1 LNKKLSNEF
10 GVKPLALIK
19 KYIDKPIKVTLKNEV
34 AYSGIMVETDNY
46 MNLVL
51 EKATEFYNNDRRA
64 NYPYI
69 LIRGNNIMYIQ
80 LEYSE

>member
-1 LNKKLSNEF
+1 MSNEF
-10 GVKPLALIK
+10 GVKPLTLIR
-19 KYIDKPIKVTLKNEV
+19 KYIDKPVKVTLKNEV

>member
-1 LNKKLSNEF
+1 MSNEF
-10 GVKPLALIK
+10 GVKPLTLIR
-19 KYIDKPIKVTLKNEV
+19 KYIDKPVKVTLKNEV

-64 NYPYI
+64 NYLYI

>member
-1 LNKKLSNEF
+1 MSNEF
-10 GVKPLALIK
+10 GVKPLTLIR
-19 KYIDKPIKVTLKNEV
+19 KYINKPVKVTLKNEV

>member
-1 LNKKLSNEF
+1 MSNEF
-10 GVKPLALIK
+10 GVKPLTLIK
-19 KYIDKPIKVTLKNEV
+19 KYVDKPIKVTLKNEV
-34 AYSGIMVETDNY
+34 AYSGVMVETDNY

>member
-1 LNKKLSNEF
+1 LSSEF
-10 GVKPLALIK
+10 GVKPLTLIR
-19 KYIDKPIKVTLKNEV
+19 KYIDKPVKVTLKNEV
-34 AYSGIMVETDNY
+34 AYSGIMIETDNY

>member
-1 LNKKLSNEF
+1 LSNEF
-10 GVKPLALIK
+10 GVKPLTLIR
-19 KYIDKPIKVTLKNEV
+19 KYIDKPVKVTLKNEV

>member
-1 LNKKLSNEF
+1 MSNEF
-10 GVKPLALIK
+10 GVKPLTLIK

-34 AYSGIMVETDNY
+34 EYSGVMVETDNY

>member
-1 LNKKLSNEF
+1 LSNEF
-10 GVKPLALIK
+10 GVKPLTLIR
-19 KYIDKPIKVTLKNEV
+19 KYINKPVKVTLKNEV

>member
-1 LNKKLSNEF
+1 LSNEF
-10 GVKPLALIK
+10 GVKPLTLIR
-19 KYIDKPIKVTLKNEV
+19 KYIDKPVKVMLKNEV

>member
-1 LNKKLSNEF
+1 LNNEY
-10 GVKPLALIK
+10 GVKPLALIR
-19 KYIDKPIKVTLKNEV
+19 KYIDKPVKVTLKNEV

>member
-1 LNKKLSNEF
+1 M
-10 GVKPLALIK
+10 KPLTLIK
-19 KYIDKPIKVTLKNEV
+19 KYIDKPIKVTLKNDV

-69 LIRGNNIMYIQ
+69 LIRGNNIMYVQ

>member
-1 LNKKLSNEF
+1 LSNEF
-10 GVKPLALIK
+10 GVKPLTLIR
-19 KYIDKPIKVTLKNEV
+19 KYINKPVKVTLKNEV
-34 AYSGIMVETDNY
+34 TYSGIMVETDNY

>member
-1 LNKKLSNEF
+1 MSNEF
-10 GVKPLALIK
+10 GIKPLSLIK

-34 AYSGIMVETDNY
+34 AYSGIVIETDNY

-80 LEYSE
+80 LEHSE

>member
-1 LNKKLSNEF
+1 MSNEF
-10 GVKPLALIK
+10 GVKPLTLIR
-19 KYIDKPIKVTLKNEV
+19 KYINKPVKVTLKNEV
-34 AYSGIMVETDNY
+34 TYSGIMVETDNY

>member
-1 LNKKLSNEF
+1 MEY
-10 GVKPLALIK
+10 GVKPLSMIT
-19 KYIDKPIKVTLKNEV
+19 KYINRQVRVVLKNEIS
-34 AYSGIMVETDNY
+34 YSGIVVEVDGY

-51 EKATEFYNNDRRA
+51 EKATEYHDADRRA

-80 LEYSE
+80 LEGL

>member
-1 LNKKLSNEF
+1 LSNEH
-10 GVKPLALIK
+10 GVKPLALIR
-19 KYIDKPIKVTLKNEV
+19 KYIDKPVKVTLKNEV

>member
-1 LNKKLSNEF
+1 MSNEF
-10 GVKPLALIK
+10 GVKPLTLIK

-34 AYSGIMVETDNY
+34 AYSGVMLETDNY

>member
-1 LNKKLSNEF
+1 LSNEF
-10 GVKPLALIK
+10 GVKPLTLIK

-34 AYSGIMVETDNY
+34 AYSGVMLETDNY

>member
-1 LNKKLSNEF
+1 MSSEF
-10 GVKPLALIK
+10 GVKPLTLIR
-19 KYIDKPIKVTLKNEV
+19 KYIDKPVKVTLKNEV
-34 AYSGIMVETDNY
+34 AYSGIMIETDNY